1 MEIESVQLKHSNGDS
16 DSTVSRPVFIFECRK
31 FVYFHSLLGLSK
43 NNTWNE
49 KKYLHDK
56 VMIYKNEGNKKIQS
70 SKLFGLDI
78 ALGCDWVLYAGK
90 LALFISTKR

>member
-1 MEIESVQLKHSNGDS
+1 
-16 DSTVSRPVFIFECRK
+16 
-31 FVYFHSLLGLSK
+31 
-43 NNTWNE
+43 
-49 KKYLHDK
+49 
-56 VMIYKNEGNKKIQS
+56 MIYKNEGNKKIQS